1 VIDRTDRR
9 ILQYLQQNA
18 DMPITELADRIG
30 LSKNPCWRR
39 VQKLQQAGIIK
50 KTVALLDAR
59 KLNVGVTVFVNIRI
73 NTHSADWLQRFAR
86 VINDIPEVVEFYRMS
101 GNVDYLLKVV
111 VPTVEAYDVVYKKM
125 IGEIEI
131 FDVSSYFAME
141 EIKNTTELPLDYTH
155 YRRT

>member
-1 VIDRTDRR
+1 
-9 ILQYLQQNA
+9 
-18 DMPITELADRIG
+18 MPITELADRIG

>member
-1 VIDRTDRR
+1 
-9 ILQYLQQNA
+9 
-18 DMPITELADRIG
+18 
-30 LSKNPCWRR
+30 
-39 VQKLQQAGIIK
+39 
-50 KTVALLDAR
+50 
-59 KLNVGVTVFVNIRI
+59 
-73 NTHSADWLQRFAR
+73 
-86 VINDIPEVVEFYRMS
+86 
-101 GNVDYLLKVV
+101 V

>member
-30 LSKNPCWRR
+30 LSKNPCWRL

>member
-39 VQKLQQAGIIK
+39 VQKLQQAGVIK